1 MILKIYK
8 ISRIIFFTVFS
19 IISIYATQFYEG
31 SILIFGCYCFFLLL
45 TFFYLTNSKSSYF
58 EIFFSSYLFLGFWF
72 KYIFSLIFYN
82 GIVFDSG
89 QIKSTKIDEVLILT
103 ILITFVCLISSFI
116 NKKFINV
123 DVKKDETRIK
133 SFCEN
138 FYLNNRNIILI
149 IFILLISFVGF
160 FNNKLGIF
168 QRGFIYLSETSMY
181 INNFIKWLLL
191 FGFTT
196 FSCFVIHIEILNY
209 KKINIITVI
218 ISFFEIFISYTSM
231 LSRSFIINS
240 ISLILP
246 IYQKSLFFKKAHDK
260 KFIFLFIVIIF
271 LTLISLYVVNNIRLS
286 KLYSMIG
293 EWTANQNKQLNI
305 ESPKDLKIKE
315 YNFQIPKSDF
325 KLENLQNKPVTPT
338 KVINFILINRW
349 IGIDSLIVVNSFEK
363 KNFDLFFQSLREDK
377 NNLENT
383 FYEKTFNLSSEKLN
397 IEINQKYLKGNTLPG
412 IISFLYYSGSI
423 YFLLISLFII
433 FILCNFFE
441 RLIKKITQGNAI
453 FACFLSN
460 MIATRLIHFGY
471 APKDT
476 YLFIL
481 SILLSILLMIFLLK
495 FIFSHS
501 LFQK

>member
-116 NKKFINV
+116 NKKFINI

-168 QRGFIYLSETSMY
+168 QRGFIYLPETSIY

-271 LTLISLYVVNNIRLS
+271 LTPISLYVVNNIRLS

-433 FILCNFFE
+433 FILCNSFE

>member
-8 ISRIIFFTVFS
+8 ISRIIFFIVFL
-19 IISIYATQFYEG
+19 IISIYASQFYEG

-45 TFFYLTNSKSSYF
+45 TFFYLTNNKSSYF

-82 GIVFDSG
+82 GIIYDSG

-103 ILITFVCLISSFI
+103 ILITFVCLISSFL
-116 NKKFINV
+116 NKKFINI
-123 DVKKDETRIK
+123 DVKKNETRVK

-168 QRGFIYLSETSMY
+168 QRGFIYLPETSMY

-196 FSCFVIHIEILNY
+196 FSCFIIHIEILNY
-209 KKINIITVI
+209 KKINIFTVI
-218 ISFFEIFISYTSM
+218 IAFFEIFISYTSM

-240 ISLILP
+240 ISLIFP

-260 KFIFLFIVIIF
+260 KFISLFIVIIF
-271 LTLISLYVVNNIRLS
+271 LGLISLYLVNNIRLS
-286 KLYSMIG
+286 KLSSMKD

-305 ESPKDLKIKE
+305 ENPKDLKIKE
-315 YNFQIPKSDF
+315 YNFQIPKSE
-325 KLENLQNKPVTPT
+325 LENFQNKPVTPI

-397 IEINQKYLKGNTLPG
+397 MEINQKYLKGNTLPG

-423 YFLLISLFII
+423 YFVLISLFII
-433 FILCNFFE
+433 FILCNSFE
-441 RLIKKITQGNAI
+441 RLIKKITQGNTI
-453 FACFLSN
+453 FVCFLSN

-481 SILLSILLMIFLLK
+481 SILLSVLLMIFLLK
-495 FIFSHS
+495 FIFSYS

>member
-8 ISRIIFFTVFS
+8 ISRIIFFTAFL
-19 IISIYATQFYEG
+19 IISIYASQFYEG

-72 KYIFSLIFYN
+72 KYVFSLIFYN
-82 GIVFDSG
+82 GIIYDSG

-103 ILITFVCLISSFI
+103 ILITFVCLISSFL
-116 NKKFINV
+116 NKKFINI
-123 DVKKDETRIK
+123 DTKKNETRIK

-138 FYLNNRNIILI
+138 FYLNNRSIILI
-149 IFILLISFVGF
+149 TFILLISFVGF

-218 ISFFEIFISYTSM
+218 IAFFEIFISYTSM

-240 ISLILP
+240 ISLIFP

-260 KFIFLFIVIIF
+260 KFISLFVVIIF
-271 LTLISLYVVNNIRLS
+271 LALISLYVVNNIRLS
-286 KLYSMIG
+286 KLYSMQD

-315 YNFQIPKSDF
+315 YNFQIPKSE
-325 KLENLQNKPVTPT
+325 LENLQNKPVTPT

-363 KNFDLFFQSLREDK
+363 KNFDLFFQSLREEKSNFD
-377 NNLENT
+377 NT

-412 IISFLYYSGSI
+412 IISFLYYSGSV
-423 YFLLISLFII
+423 YFVLISLFII
-433 FILCNFFE
+433 FILCNSFE
-441 RLIKKITQGNAI
+441 RLIKKITQGNTI
-453 FACFLSN
+453 FVCFLSN

>member
-116 NKKFINV
+116 NKKFINL

>member
-8 ISRIIFFTVFS
+8 ISRIIFFTAFL
-19 IISIYATQFYEG
+19 IISIYASQFYEG
-31 SILIFGCYCFFLLL
+31 SIFGFYFFFLLL
-45 TFFYLTNSKSSYF
+45 TFFYLTNSKSCYF

-72 KYIFSLIFYN
+72 KYVFSLIFYN
-82 GIVFDSG
+82 GIIYDSG

-103 ILITFVCLISSFI
+103 ILITFVCLISSFL
-116 NKKFINV
+116 NKKFINI
-123 DVKKDETRIK
+123 DTKKNETRIK

-138 FYLNNRNIILI
+138 FYLNNRSIILI
-149 IFILLISFVGF
+149 TFILLISFVGF

-168 QRGFIYLSETSMY
+168 QRGFIYLPETSMY

-196 FSCFVIHIEILNY
+196 FSCFIIHIEILNY
-209 KKINIITVI
+209 KKINIFTVI
-218 ISFFEIFISYTSM
+218 IAFFEIFISYTSM

-240 ISLILP
+240 ISLIFP

-260 KFIFLFIVIIF
+260 KFISLFVVIIF
-271 LTLISLYVVNNIRLS
+271 LALISLYVVNNIRLS
-286 KLYSMIG
+286 KLYSMQD

-315 YNFQIPKSDF
+315 YNFQIPKSE
-325 KLENLQNKPVTPT
+325 LENLQNKPVTPT

-363 KNFDLFFQSLREDK
+363 KNFDLFFQSLREEKSNFD
-377 NNLENT
+377 NT

-412 IISFLYYSGSI
+412 IISFLYYSGSV
-423 YFLLISLFII
+423 YFVLISLFII
-433 FILCNFFE
+433 FILCNSFE
-441 RLIKKITQGNAI
+441 RLIKKITQGNTI
-453 FACFLSN
+453 FVCFLSN

-481 SILLSILLMIFLLK
+481 SILLSVLLMIFLLK
-495 FIFSHS
+495 FIFSYS

>member
-8 ISRIIFFTVFS
+8 ISRIIFFTIFS
-19 IISIYATQFYEG
+19 IISIYASQFYEG
-31 SILIFGCYCFFLLL
+31 SILIFGFYCFFLLS

-82 GIVFDSG
+82 GKIFDSG
-89 QIKSTKIDEVLILT
+89 EIKSTKIDEVLILT
-103 ILITFVCLISSFI
+103 ILISFVGLISSFI
-116 NKKFINV
+116 NKNFINI
-123 DVKKDETRIK
+123 DFKKNDTRIK

-138 FYLNNRNIILI
+138 FYLNNRNITLI

-160 FNNKLGIF
+160 FNSKLGIF
-168 QRGFIYLSETSMY
+168 QRGFIYLSEISIY

-196 FSCFVIHIEILNY
+196 FSCFVINIEILYY
-209 KKINIITVI
+209 KKINIFTVI
-218 ISFFEIFISYTSM
+218 IALFEIFISYTSM
-231 LSRSFIINS
+231 LSRLFIINS
-240 ISLILP
+240 ISLIFP
-246 IYQKSLFFKKAHDK
+246 IYQKSLFFKKTHDK

-271 LTLISLYVVNNIRLS
+271 LTFISVYVVNNIRLS
-286 KLYSMIG
+286 KLYSMQD

-315 YNFQIPKSDF
+315 YNFQIPKLEF
-325 KLENLQNKPVTPT
+325 ELENLQNKPVTPT
-338 KVINFILINRW
+338 KMINFILINRW
-349 IGIDSLIVVNSFEK
+349 IGIDSLIVVHSFEK
-363 KNFDLFFQSLREDK
+363 KNFDLFFKSLREDK

-383 FYEKTFNLSSEKLN
+383 FYEKTFNLTSDKLN

-423 YFLLISLFII
+423 YFVLISLFII
-433 FILCNFFE
+433 FILCNSFE
-441 RLIKKITQGNAI
+441 RLIKRIAVGNTI

-460 MIATRLIHFGY
+460 MIATRLFHFGY

-481 SILLSILLMIFLLK
+481 SILLSILLMIFLLR
-495 FIFSHS
+495 FRFSHS
-501 LFQK
+501 CLKK

>member
-116 NKKFINV
+116 NKKFINT
-123 DVKKDETRIK
+123 DVKKNETRIK

-160 FNNKLGIF
+160 FNIKLGIF

-209 KKINIITVI
+209 KKINIFTVI
-218 ISFFEIFISYTSM
+218 IAFFEIFISYTSM

-240 ISLILP
+240 ISLIFP
-246 IYQKSLFFKKAHDK
+246 IYQKSLFFKKTHDK
-260 KFIFLFIVIIF
+260 KFIFLFIVIII
-271 LTLISLYVVNNIRLS
+271 LALISLYMVNNIRLS
-286 KLYSMIG
+286 KLYSMID
-293 EWTANQNKQLNI
+293 EWTANQNKLNI
-305 ESPKDLKIKE
+305 ESPKDLTIKE
-315 YNFQIPKSDF
+315 YNFQIPKSEF
-325 KLENLQNKPVTPT
+325 NLENLENKPVTPT

-349 IGIDSLIVVNSFEK
+349 IGIDSLIVVNSYEK
-363 KNFDLFFQSLREDK
+363 KNFDLFFRSFREDK

-383 FYEKTFNLSSEKLN
+383 FYEKTFNLSSEKIN
-397 IEINQKYLKGNTLPG
+397 IETNQKYLKGNTLPG

-423 YFLLISLFII
+423 YFVLISLFII
-433 FILCNFFE
+433 FILCNSFE
-441 RLIKKITQGNAI
+441 RLIKKITHRNAI

-481 SILLSILLMIFLLK
+481 SILLSVLLMIFLLK

>member
-8 ISRIIFFTVFS
+8 ISRIIFFTVCS
-19 IISIYATQFYEG
+19 IISIYASQFYEG
-31 SILIFGCYCFFLLL
+31 SILIFGCYCFFLLS
-45 TFFYLTNSKSSYF
+45 TFFYLTNSKSNYF

-72 KYIFSLIFYN
+72 KYIFSLILYN
-82 GIVFDSG
+82 GKIFDSG

-116 NKKFINV
+116 NKNFINI
-123 DVKKDETRIK
+123 DVKKNETRIK

-160 FNNKLGIF
+160 FNIKLGIF
-168 QRGFIYLSETSMY
+168 QRGFIYLSETSIY

-191 FGFTT
+191 FGLTT
-196 FSCFVIHIEILNY
+196 FSCFIIYIEILNY
-209 KKINIITVI
+209 KKINIFTVI
-218 ISFFEIFISYTSM
+218 IAFFEIFISYTSM

-240 ISLILP
+240 ISLIFP
-246 IYQKSLFFKKAHDK
+246 IYQKSLFFKKTHDK
-260 KFIFLFIVIIF
+260 KFIFLFIIIIF
-271 LTLISLYVVNNIRLS
+271 LALISIYVVNNIRLS
-286 KLYSMIG
+286 KLFSMQD
-293 EWTANQNKQLNI
+293 EWTANQNKKLNI

-315 YNFQIPKSDF
+315 YNFQIPKSEF
-325 KLENLQNKPVTPT
+325 KLENLKNKPETPT
-338 KVINFILINRW
+338 KMINFILINRW
-349 IGIDSLIVVNSFEK
+349 IGIDSLIVVHNFEK

-383 FYEKTFNLSSEKLN
+383 FYEKTFNLASEKLN
-397 IEINQKYLKGNTLPG
+397 IEINQKHLKGNTLPG
-412 IISFLYYSGSI
+412 IISFLYYTGSI
-423 YFLLISLFII
+423 YFVLILLFII
-433 FILCNFFE
+433 FIVCNSFE
-441 RLIKKITQGNAI
+441 RLIKRITRGNII

-476 YLFIL
+476 YLFML
-481 SILLSILLMIFLLK
+481 SILLSILLMIFLLR
-495 FIFSHS
+495 FRFSNS
-501 LFQK
+501 LLQK

>member
-8 ISRIIFFTVFS
+8 ISRIIFFTIFS

-82 GIVFDSG
+82 GIIFDSG
-89 QIKSTKIDEVLILT
+89 QVKSTKIDEVLILT

-116 NKKFINV
+116 NKKFINT
-123 DVKKDETRIK
+123 DVKKNETRIK

-149 IFILLISFVGF
+149 VFILLISFVGF
-160 FNNKLGIF
+160 FNIKLGIF
-168 QRGFIYLSETSMY
+168 QRGFIYLPETSMY

-209 KKINIITVI
+209 KKINIFTVI
-218 ISFFEIFISYTSM
+218 IAFFEIFISYTSM

-240 ISLILP
+240 ISLIFP
-246 IYQKSLFFKKAHDK
+246 IYQKSLFFKKTHDK

-271 LTLISLYVVNNIRLS
+271 LALISLYMVNNIRLS
-286 KLYSMIG
+286 KLYSMID
-293 EWTANQNKQLNI
+293 EWTVNQNKLNI

-315 YNFQIPKSDF
+315 YNFQIPKSEF
-325 KLENLQNKPVTPT
+325 NLENLQNKPVTPT

-349 IGIDSLIVVNSFEK
+349 IGIDSLIVVNSYEK
-363 KNFDLFFQSLREDK
+363 KNFDLFFRSLREDK

-383 FYEKTFNLSSEKLN
+383 FYEKTFNLSSEKINL
-397 IEINQKYLKGNTLPG
+397 EINQKYLKGNTLPG
-412 IISFLYYSGSI
+412 IFSFLYYSGSI
-423 YFLLISLFII
+423 YFVLISLFII
-433 FILCNFFE
+433 FILCNSFE
-441 RLIKKITQGNAI
+441 RLIKKITHGNAI

-481 SILLSILLMIFLLK
+481 SILLSVLLMIFLLK

>member
-209 KKINIITVI
+209 KKINFFTII
-218 ISFFEIFISYTSM
+218 
-231 LSRSFIINS
+231 
-240 ISLILP
+240 
-246 IYQKSLFFKKAHDK
+246 
-260 KFIFLFIVIIF
+260 
-271 LTLISLYVVNNIRLS
+271 
-286 KLYSMIG
+286 
-293 EWTANQNKQLNI
+293 
-305 ESPKDLKIKE
+305 
-315 YNFQIPKSDF
+315 IP
-325 KLENLQNKPVTPT
+325 
-338 KVINFILINRW
+338 
-349 IGIDSLIVVNSFEK
+349 
-363 KNFDLFFQSLREDK
+363 
-377 NNLENT
+377 
-383 FYEKTFNLSSEKLN
+383 
-397 IEINQKYLKGNTLPG
+397 
-412 IISFLYYSGSI
+412 
-423 YFLLISLFII
+423 
-433 FILCNFFE
+433 LC
-441 RLIKKITQGNAI
+441 
-453 FACFLSN
+453 
-460 MIATRLIHFGY
+460 
-471 APKDT
+471 
-476 YLFIL
+476 
-481 SILLSILLMIFLLK
+481 
-495 FIFSHS
+495 
-501 LFQK
+501 